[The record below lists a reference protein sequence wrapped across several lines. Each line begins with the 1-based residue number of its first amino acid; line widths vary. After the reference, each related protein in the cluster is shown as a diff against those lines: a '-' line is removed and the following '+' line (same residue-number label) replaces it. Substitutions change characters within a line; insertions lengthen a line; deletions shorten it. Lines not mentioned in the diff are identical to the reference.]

1 MFKNYLRRIRTSIRN
16 DPKRRLVLLAV
27 GVLLIAVA
35 GILIATRSSN
45 LPDFREYTAGS
56 ERKTEFFGFVHPL
69 IESENERVLR
79 DRRKLTALNT
89 EDDIGWFDRA
99 WLNGLAS
106 DYGIE
111 TQEMEMADVVVA
123 LLRRVDI
130 VPRSLALAQA
140 AKESGW
146 GTSRFAREGNNF
158 FGEWCFD
165 PGCGIVPINRAQG
178 RSHEVRS
185 FSKPAESIRSY
196 IRNLNT
202 HDSYK
207 DFRDARARMRAA
219 GMELSGLTLAGQL
232 TRYSERRMA
241 YVEEIRSLIRT
252 NDLAALDLLEPP
264 HK

>member
-1 MFKNYLRRIRTSIRN
+1 MFNEHLRKIRTSIKS
-16 DPKRRLVLLAV
+16 DPKRRLALLAV

-45 LPDFREYTAGS
+45 LPDFREYTAGP

-69 IESENERVLR
+69 IKSENERVLR
-79 DRRKLTALNT
+79 DRRKLTDLDT

-111 TQEMEMADVVVA
+111 AQEMESADVVDT
-123 LLRRVDI
+123 LMRRVDI

-146 GTSRFAREGNNF
+146 GTSRFAREGNNI

-165 PGCGIVPINRAQG
+165 PGCGIVPINRAND

-185 FSKPAESIRSY
+185 FSHPEDSIRSY

-207 DFRDARARMRAA
+207 DFRDARAGMRAA
-219 GMELSGLTLAGQL
+219 GQELSGLALAGQL
-232 TRYSERRMA
+232 TRYSERRLA

-252 NDLAALDLLEPP
+252 NDLAALDLSE
-264 HK
+264 

>member
-1 MFKNYLRRIRTSIRN
+1 MFKEYLRKIRASIKN
-16 DPKRRLVLLAV
+16 NPKRRLALLTA
-27 GVLLIAVA
+27 GVLLIAIA
-35 GILIATRSSN
+35 GALIATRSSN
-45 LPDFREYTAGS
+45 LPDFREYAAGP
-56 ERKTEFFGFVHPL
+56 ERKSEFFGFVHPL
-69 IESENERVLR
+69 IESANERVLR
-79 DRRKLTALNT
+79 ERRKLMALDV
-89 EDDIGWFDRA
+89 EDDIGWLERA

-111 TQEMEMADVVVA
+111 AQQMESTDVVDT
-123 LLRRVDI
+123 LLLRVDI

-165 PGCGIVPINRAQG
+165 PGCGIVPKNRAND

-185 FSKPAESIRSY
+185 FSHPEDSIRSY

-202 HDSYK
+202 HESYK
-207 DFRDARARMRAA
+207 GFRDARARMRAA
-219 GMELSGLTLAGQL
+219 GKELSGLTLAGQL

-241 YVEEIRSLIRT
+241 YVEEIRSLIMS
-252 NDLAALDLLEPP
+252 NDLAALDLSE
-264 HK
+264 

>member
-1 MFKNYLRRIRTSIRN
+1 MFKEPLRKIRTSIRN
-16 DPKRRLVLLAV
+16 EPKRRLVLLAA
-27 GVLLIAVA
+27 GVLLIAIA

-45 LPDFREYTAGS
+45 LPDFREYAAGP
-56 ERKTEFFGFVHPL
+56 ERKSEFFGFVHPL
-69 IESENERVLR
+69 IASENERVLR

-111 TQEMEMADVVVA
+111 AQEMESADVVDT
-123 LLRRVDI
+123 LMRRVDI

-146 GTSRFAREGNNF
+146 GTARFAREGNNF

-165 PGCGIVPINRAQG
+165 PGCGILPSNRAQD

-185 FSKPAESIRSY
+185 FSNPEDSIRSY

-202 HDSYK
+202 HESYK
-207 DFRDARARMRAA
+207 GFRDARARMRAA
-219 GMELSGLTLAGQL
+219 GKELSGLTLAGQL
-232 TRYSERRMA
+232 TRYSERRLA

-252 NDLAALDLLEPP
+252 NDLAALDLLE
-264 HK
+264 